1 MSFVENVASVTLA
14 ERLDYGYVTIKEVC
28 ALKLCGTTTVYADI
42 KAGVL
47 KVEKHGRS
55 TRISGPLAKAY
66 VPGSRHLNGEAA

>member
-42 KAGVL
+42 KAGAL

-55 TRISGPLAKAY
+55 TRVYGPMAKAY
-66 VPGSRHLNGEAA
+66 VPGARHLNTEAS